1 MISRSF
7 ARTCRCLLVVS
18 GVAAPLGALA
28 QTAPQTPP
36 PAAPQAAPT
45 QAAPPTATPIMAQPQ
60 LDKRSAARVEARIAQ
75 LHSLLH
81 ITAAEQGR
89 WDAFTAIMRQNA
101 AHTDDILALRG
112 DPSKRTALEDMGNYT
127 AIAVAHAADMQKLL
141 PAFEDLY
148 NSMSPQQ
155 QRQTDAVFRQ
165 EEERRRR

>member
-1 MISRSF
+1 
-7 ARTCRCLLVVS
+7 
-18 GVAAPLGALA
+18 
-28 QTAPQTPP
+28 
-36 PAAPQAAPT
+36 
-45 QAAPPTATPIMAQPQ
+45 
-60 LDKRSAARVEARIAQ
+60 
-75 LHSLLH
+75 
-81 ITAAEQGR
+81 
-89 WDAFTAIMRQNA
+89 MRQNA

>member
-1 MISRSF
+1 MTSRSF
-7 ARTCRCLLVVS
+7 ARTCRFVLLVA
-18 GVAAPLGALA
+18 GVAAPFGALA
-28 QTAPQTPP
+28 ETQPTPAPQMPSTASTPATPP
-36 PAAPQAAPT
+36 PA
-45 QAAPPTATPIMAQPQ
+45 TPVMAQPQ

-81 ITAAEQGR
+81 ITAAQQAR

-112 DPSKRTALEDMGNYT
+112 DSGKRTALEDMGNYT

-165 EEERRRR
+165 EEDRRRR